1 MRWKIIEGKDI
12 SNIKSAIFYGRYQA
26 PVKKYTK
33 WIDEKGNSHYE
44 ISPFLRKPLRNS
56 LIVRSDKND
65 LMSFLEYEFKYKV
78 DKGMLS
84 TFTVQNYLNENTN
97 NELLYGKD
105 NLIESTSGLEI
116 ANNSLVFQI
125 GGDYGRNYNY
135 VTIVSLGNS
144 SELILDAGGDLIYRN
159 DDGSYK
165 YKLISDGVDED
176 GNLVSSS
183 TEILDKLYGVQRIEL
198 YDDIILNKNS
208 ISHEYI
214 DGDDIEDPLEVND
227 RVPTMVIEFGP
238 EISLEREDY
247 YNKYEYETVLS
258 NNIFSSEY
266 TRDDY
271 NNELDELSNRK
282 LIVVSISD
290 KSNVTVNL
298 SLSAHNKELDPH
310 RNQDNIVLSNEYWL
324 SKNYDK
330 SLFESQTGDQ
340 SSKSIL
346 LDKRSNTLLGTIRIE
361 RSEFIIFNELV
372 NRCSVTKIV
381 RYGILS
387 GSDKIVRIPD
397 NTSPDLIE
405 RITETIE
412 LSYYKPEVVYK
423 QGNRVLYNSIDYKS
437 LIDGNIGEIP
447 SISPYWS
454 EYLIEDDEDS
464 QEGKTTLFI
473 NNISDDG
480 CLLNSS
486 DIDGEIEVTD
496 DIDII
501 SNPIKGYKVYK
512 VELNGVEITID
523 DSVIHIQKDS
533 LKKNIQNSLIISYD
547 KISVSLTIIGD
558 NEDIIVNKK
567 NEYFYGDKVSL
578 SAKVLNDKFEF
589 LGYYDSTGDNI
600 LSNSLLYN
608 FIIKEDTRISFKSRI
623 KRFNISVFGDNSSY
637 SYINTVEYG
646 GTINIDIR
654 SDNGYVIERIIDN
667 GYMNYIDYLT
677 RYSLKISNITS
688 NHKIEVV
695 SCNNGN
701 LEYIQNIGN
710 VKYSIIG
717 DQEWTSREIYYLSK
731 ILTPKYNQSFKY
743 LKPYYSLSDI
753 DVLDN
758 SLKTKIDSKGF
769 RIPISS
775 DIDSLIRYVG
785 DNGAEKLKSN
795 IDKTDKILGW
805 ESKGNS
811 DYGFDAVPYGEY
823 NSSTDEFIG
832 VGSSFKIPTYQDGS
846 TISRLVA
853 SISDESS
860 EIEKVSDS
868 TFISFYPIR
877 LCRDIPKISILGK
890 EYPYRKYGDKEWIV
904 LSLSYDDL
912 GEYYEKYDYGFSDLS
927 GKLYS
932 SEEMIEINNL
942 LSEESHGFHI
952 PTDEDWMNLEKFIGI
967 SNKYQLDDLGYRG
980 TTEGK
985 SLKYD
990 FIVQDE
996 SIGSSYQWNGY
1007 SLTDTSNRRFDL
1019 IPDGYFN
1026 GLNGLFEGI
1035 GLKSKVWS
1043 STNDVFSKD
1052 KYLIRELSSD
1062 SNKIGRSM
1070 SNIGDKLLIRL
1081 VR

>member
-105 NLIESTSGLEI
+105 NLTESTSGLEI

-125 GGDYGRNYNY
+125 GGDYGRNYDY

-165 YKLISDGVDED
+165 YRLISDGIDENGD
-176 GNLVSSS
+176 LVSSS
-183 TEILDKLYGVQRIEL
+183 TEILDKLYGVQKIEL
-198 YDDIILNKNS
+198 YDDIILNKND
-208 ISHEYI
+208 IDHEYI
-214 DGDDIEDPLEVND
+214 EGDDIEDPLYVND
-227 RVPTMVIEFGP
+227 RIPTMVIEFGP

-247 YNKYEYETVLS
+247 YNKYEYESVIS

-266 TRDDY
+266 TKDDY

-324 SKNYDK
+324 NKNYDE

-361 RSEFIIFNELV
+361 RSEFVIFNELV

-464 QEGKTTLFI
+464 QDGKTTLFI

-558 NEDIIVNKK
+558 NEDIVINKK

-600 LSNSLLYN
+600 LSNSSLYN
-608 FIIKEDTRISFKSRI
+608 FIIKEDTEISFKSRV

-637 SYINTVEYG
+637 NYTNTVEYG
-646 GTINIDIR
+646 DTINIDIK
-654 SDNGYVIERIIDN
+654 SDNGYVIDGIIDN
-667 GYMNYIDYLT
+667 GYMSYVDY
-677 RYSLKISNITS
+677 N
-688 NHKIEVV
+688 
-695 SCNNGN
+695 
-701 LEYIQNIGN
+701 
-710 VKYSIIG
+710 
-717 DQEWTSREIYYLSK
+717 
-731 ILTPKYNQSFKY
+731 
-743 LKPYYSLSDI
+743 
-753 DVLDN
+753 
-758 SLKTKIDSKGF
+758 
-769 RIPISS
+769 
-775 DIDSLIRYVG
+775 
-785 DNGAEKLKSN
+785 
-795 IDKTDKILGW
+795 
-805 ESKGNS
+805 
-811 DYGFDAVPYGEY
+811 
-823 NSSTDEFIG
+823 
-832 VGSSFKIPTYQDGS
+832 
-846 TISRLVA
+846 
-853 SISDESS
+853 
-860 EIEKVSDS
+860 
-868 TFISFYPIR
+868 
-877 LCRDIPKISILGK
+877 
-890 EYPYRKYGDKEWIV
+890 
-904 LSLSYDDL
+904 
-912 GEYYEKYDYGFSDLS
+912 
-927 GKLYS
+927 
-932 SEEMIEINNL
+932 
-942 LSEESHGFHI
+942 
-952 PTDEDWMNLEKFIGI
+952 
-967 SNKYQLDDLGYRG
+967 
-980 TTEGK
+980 
-985 SLKYD
+985 
-990 FIVQDE
+990 
-996 SIGSSYQWNGY
+996 
-1007 SLTDTSNRRFDL
+1007 
-1019 IPDGYFN
+1019 
-1026 GLNGLFEGI
+1026 
-1035 GLKSKVWS
+1035 
-1043 STNDVFSKD
+1043 
-1052 KYLIRELSSD
+1052 
-1062 SNKIGRSM
+1062 
-1070 SNIGDKLLIRL
+1070 
-1081 VR
+1081 